1 MAKAIS
7 SRRRS
12 YGYVYAALGFVL
24 ACILLR
30 TFSGSRVAGPSP
42 TRGESLSFVMFHAQA
57 EDAKWLG
64 PQHGDTPPARLDDYK
79 YVSTK
84 YQASSVAPCRIP
96 SAAHL
101 CMQRHLRLNNQHAY
115 DEFDC
120 ASQKLC
126 TWRGA
131 GRTLERKGSN
141 ASPGRVLTISTRHTC
156 SPSHGNVQHQ
166 ALLNVL
172 HTPVN
177 L

>member
-1 MAKAIS
+1 MIICSHGATAETEIW
-7 SRRRS
+7 RR
-12 YGYVYAALGFVL
+12 
-24 ACILLR
+24 
-30 TFSGSRVAGPSP
+30 PSP
-42 TRGESLSFVMFHAQA
+42 AGDVRTAMCMQRSVSYWRASFCARSA
-57 EDAKWLG
+57 AAG
-64 PQHGDTPPARLDDYK
+64 SPAPPQPGASPPPARLDDYK